1 MPGERREGRGRVNF
15 FLEGVRR
22 LNEVIDGVP
31 GPQPHA
37 TTVRDIDPVAL
48 DEAATLVDR
57 TLHTLLKAT
66 GLPPPI
72 REQSAVLLGEDL
84 GGLVRSV
91 AARRE
96 PPINFGEFL
105 AWKALRR
112 VTRGAAGAGN
122 TCPSCGSLPAMATL
136 VTTERG
142 RERELCCGL
151 CGTRW
156 KYARIGCPYCGASD
170 QLGVLE
176 PESEESFR
184 IDVCRSCNSY
194 LKTYVGD
201 QSDPQALSDW
211 STLHLDSICQERGLN
226 RPGPSLYSL

>member
-1 MPGERREGRGRVNF
+1 MNL

-22 LNEVIDGVP
+22 LNEVLDGVP

-37 TTVRDIDPVAL
+37 PTLRDLDPAAL
-48 DEAATLVDR
+48 DQAATLVDQMLR
-57 TLHTLLKAT
+57 ALLKAT

-72 REQSAVLLGEDL
+72 RQQSALLLGENL
-84 GGLVRSV
+84 YAVVRSV
-91 AARRE
+91 AARCE
-96 PPINFGEFL
+96 PPVNLAEFL

-112 VTRGAAGAGN
+112 MMRGATGSGN
-122 TCPSCGSLPAMATL
+122 ECPTCGSLPAMATL

-170 QLGVLE
+170 RLGVLE
-176 PESEESFR
+176 PDGDESFR
-184 IDVCRSCNSY
+184 VDVCRSCNSY
-194 LKTYVGD
+194 LKTYVGED
-201 QSDPQALSDW
+201 RDPLALSDW
-211 STLHLDSICQERGLN
+211 STLHLDTVCQERGLN
-226 RPGPSLYSL
+226 RPGPSLYRL